1 MRNRKLVKSDAEQF
15 EIDEK
20 LIDELSNADE
30 FKDVELTADD
40 VMDAIQAIDALAD
53 AVIEKAD
60 EEEKKLDADM
70 LLDEIRDMID
80 ENHDEEEE
88 IKEEEELPE
97 ELTNAAVRVMVSED
111 GAIEL
116 EQTPDEVYD
125 SEIDGLECTV
135 YDTVDIPEMEIED
148 TGSSDDLLVIGNSKS
163 KSFKKGFLKISSSVS
178 KKAWS
183 SAYKKVKKMIGSS
196 KLTAAHWAIVSAIA
210 KKEEEKNKLKKKI
223 ECAII
228 KAIRSNKS
236 WKAKLLKSDFS
247 EDVAGQTTQEDIDD
261 ASTPSNETKPEETV
275 GEGNPGY
282 DEGKKPTDMESPEIV
297 DSQSGNPVEDPDT
310 QVEKTVPV
318 VEEDKVELEVFL
330 ANSKRTVKLE
340 KILTNHLKNFSAYK
354 AVNVPRALY
363 NALDGKVVKNG
374 KDAFMFKDTANG
386 LIACAANFINVGK
399 GHYTTVLKNG
409 RIVITKGS
417 ETKVFNNI
425 EKIMIGRA
433 IVSARHN
440 SIAER
445 KREIINSHR
454 NINSSRRPV
463 VNSKREAI
471 LSKIKSERKIEQAR
485 KDLIRTK
492 IELQRELM
500 HAKMVASR
508 NEAKLR
514 SMHEAEERE
523 RLFQASQNAI
533 NEEKIAIKQGMSRNT
548 AALESMYDKLF

>member
-135 YDTVDIPEMEIED
+135 YDTTDIPAMEIED
-148 TGSSDDLLVIGNSKS
+148 TGTSDDLLVIGNSKS

-210 KKEEEKNKLKKKI
+210 KKEEEKDKLKKKI

-247 EDVAGQTTQEDIDD
+247 EDVAGQTTQEDVDD
-261 ASTPSNETKPEETV
+261 ASASSNETKPEETV

-282 DEGKKPTDMESPEIV
+282 NEEKKPTDMESPEIV

-318 VEEDKVELEVFL
+318 IEEDKVELEVFL
-330 ANSKRTVKLE
+330 ANSKRTVRLE

-417 ETKVFNNI
+417 ETKIFNNI

-440 SIAER
+440 SIPER